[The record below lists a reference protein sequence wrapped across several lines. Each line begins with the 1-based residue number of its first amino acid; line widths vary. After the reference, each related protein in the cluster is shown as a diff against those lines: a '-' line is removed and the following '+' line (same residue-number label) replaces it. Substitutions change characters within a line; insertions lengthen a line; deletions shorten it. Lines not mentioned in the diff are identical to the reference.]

1 LKLCYCF
8 HLTETIAD
16 KKKKKKK
23 KKLLKFKITNWSYVK
38 HERMWLSIVEG
49 EMSSSGQGLRNSA
62 YIGLHPTTKIRD
74 PGLTWP

>member
-1 LKLCYCF
+1 
-8 HLTETIAD
+8 
-16 KKKKKKK
+16 
-23 KKLLKFKITNWSYVK
+23 
-38 HERMWLSIVEG
+38 MWLSIVEG